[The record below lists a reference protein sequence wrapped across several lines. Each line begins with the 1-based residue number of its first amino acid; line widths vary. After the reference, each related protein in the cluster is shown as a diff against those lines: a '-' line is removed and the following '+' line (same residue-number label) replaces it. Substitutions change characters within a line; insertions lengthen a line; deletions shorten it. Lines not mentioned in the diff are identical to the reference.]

1 MKSMR
6 KYKGHL
12 ALTYHR
18 NRIRAYTYS
27 QFDGSR
33 NNSAI
38 VLSDNDVMLFVC
50 GTHRGD
56 FIVLTRFGL
65 KHVSASDMVVLRW
78 ITC

>member
-12 ALTYHR
+12 AMTYQR

-27 QFDGSR
+27 LFDGSR

-38 VLSDNDVMLFVC
+38 VLGDNDVMLFVC
-50 GTHRGD
+50 RTRQGD
-56 FIVLTRFGL
+56 FIVLTHSGL
-65 KHVSASDMVVLRW
+65 KYVSASDMVVLRW